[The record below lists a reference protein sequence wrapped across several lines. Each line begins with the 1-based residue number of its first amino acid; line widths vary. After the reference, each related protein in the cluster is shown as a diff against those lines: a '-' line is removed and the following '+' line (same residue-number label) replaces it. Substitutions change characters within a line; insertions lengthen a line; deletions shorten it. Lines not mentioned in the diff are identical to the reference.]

1 MEKHIYMI
9 GFMGTGK
16 STVSKKLREKLCVE
30 ELDMDAEIVRKNRI
44 SINEMFEKYGEEYFR
59 DKETQMIEEIAA
71 SSPKIVSCGGGAVLR
86 EKNVEK
92 MKESGVIVLLTATP
106 QTIYQRVKNSKDRP
120 ILNGHMDVEYI
131 SALMEKRRA
140 IYEKACDIKVATDG
154 KKPAEIADE
163 IINFYNM

>member
-59 DKETQMIEEIAA
+59 DKETQMIEEIALDLNLA
-71 SSPKIVSCGGGAVLR
+71 YIFHSR
-86 EKNVEK
+86 YH
-92 MKESGVIVLLTATP
+92 MKT
-106 QTIYQRVKNSKDRP
+106 N
-120 ILNGHMDVEYI
+120 H
-131 SALMEKRRA
+131 
-140 IYEKACDIKVATDG
+140 
-154 KKPAEIADE
+154 
-163 IINFYNM
+163 NM